1 MKAGGAVCRAAVRLA
16 LVTVARAGCSPL
28 APASGKQGRG
38 SRLRGLLL
46 LSLLQRHAPYSCCC
60 SYARVVV
67 RGTNPLCP
75 CACAHASAPYR
86 MSASALKLLSLV
98 HPFPRT
104 FRFTPGQKQVIYLPL
119 RRVATQTTR
128 RARVSTAA
136 AGSAPNH
143 VPRRVSNQDWFTV
156 QEEPASKDSQDPLL
170 LNVLTT
176 TIRRRPELDFRLQK
190 KSDVTFITSVCV
202 ASPSP
207 RLLHAPLTFACM
219 CTCRLA
225 PTGVAG
231 KPTCL
236 MSCAAL

>member
-1 MKAGGAVCRAAVRLA
+1 MALTAVGEKAVKAGGAVCRAAVRLA

-128 RARVSTAA
+128 RACARASLLLQQVQHRTMS
-136 AGSAPNH
+136 
-143 VPRRVSNQDWFTV
+143 
-156 QEEPASKDSQDPLL
+156 QEESATKTGSQSKKNQH
-170 LNVLTT
+170 
-176 TIRRRPELDFRLQK
+176 
-190 KSDVTFITSVCV
+190 
-202 ASPSP
+202 P
-207 RLLHAPLTFACM
+207 RTARIHCY
-219 CTCRLA
+219 
-225 PTGVAG
+225 
-231 KPTCL
+231 
-236 MSCAAL
+236 